1 MPIRRPKRAP
11 VPSAWGVRPFRAGD
25 RLVILANVSTT
36 QAESDAPAAAW
47 PARTVAVA
55 GETTVAVRRHP
66 EHDPALPPAVLVHG
80 LGGSSLNWAHLAH
93 ELRGD
98 LAADL
103 VDLPGFGFSPP
114 PHDGDYSLSAHCR
127 AVEGLLLS
135 LNRGPVHLVGNSMGG
150 AVATRVAA
158 RRPDLVRTLTLVSP
172 ALPDLRPQVTA
183 LPTALMAV
191 PEQRTRVSVGLIFG
205 SPDLLP
211 DVEFAAL
218 AAEYR
223 RRLGLPYMSDAFT
236 RSARGVV
243 AAYLERGP
251 RNLWKQAAAVQAP
264 TLLVYGRRD
273 RLVNSAVARRAQA
286 TFRDPRLVM
295 VPDSGHVAMME
306 HPRVVAR
313 AVRELLA
320 ESGKPPI
327 TADTPETAG

>member
-1 MPIRRPKRAP
+1 MT
-11 VPSAWGVRPFRAGD
+11 
-25 RLVILANVSTT
+25 TT

-127 AVEGLLLS
+127 AVEGLILS

-158 RRPDLVRTLTLVSP
+158 RRPDLVGTLTLVSP

-191 PEQRTRVSVGLIFG
+191 PGFSAGLNRLTKGMTPEQRTRVSVGLIFG

-211 DVEFAAL
+211 DAEFAAL

-286 TFRDPRLVM
+286 TFPDPRLVM